1 MAKQKKLLNLFAKSE
16 ITPSER
22 KLLGTETTEKLH
34 DLILLEKL
42 PARLN
47 IPERDLSQA
56 LGISRTPM
64 RKALRIL
71 KTEDLV
77 EYTATFRSRVADP
90 SAEKL
95 SQSMTVLSV
104 LEALGVKLACRGA
117 TPKQNRTIAWLNAI
131 MQEKSETL
139 TSINFFK
146 IDIECHA
153 SIIFASQ
160 NRSLIETH
168 RTYNAKLWQA

>member
-1 MAKQKKLLNLFAKSE
+1 MLLNLLAKSE
-16 ITPSER
+16 ITPGER

-34 DLILLEKL
+34 ELILLEKL

-64 RKALRIL
+64 REALRIV
-71 KTEDLV
+71 KTENLV
-77 EYTATFRSRVADP
+77 EYTATCRSRVADP

-104 LEALGVKLACRGA
+104 LEALGGELTCRGA
-117 TPKQNRTIAWLNAI
+117 TPKQVGTIAWLNAI
-131 MQEKSETL
+131 MQEKSEAL
-139 TSINFFK
+139 SSIYFFK
-146 IDIECHA
+146 TDMEFHA
-153 SIIFASQ
+153 NIIFASQ
-160 NRSLIETH
+160 NRSLIKTH
-168 RTYNAKLWQA
+168 RTYKAKLWRA

>member
-34 DLILLEKL
+34 ELILLEKL

-56 LGISRTPM
+56 LGISPTPM

-90 SAEKL
+90 SADKL
-95 SQSMTVLSV
+95 SQSMTVLCV
-104 LEALGVKLACRGA
+104 LEALGGELACRGA
-117 TPKQNRTIAWLNAI
+117 TPKQIGTFAWLNAI

-139 TSINFFK
+139 SSTNFFK
-146 IDIECHA
+146 TDMEFHA
-153 SIIFASQ
+153 YVIFASQ
-160 NRSLIETH
+160 NRSLIKTH